1 MSEPRIPSAVYRV
14 QLHPGMRFNDALGII
29 PYLHDLGISDFYSSP
44 ILQARRGS
52 THGYDTTDPTRINAE
67 LGTEE
72 EFENLSRQLQARGMG
87 VLLDIVPN
95 HLAASSENPWWM
107 DMLEEGPGSIYSA
120 YFDVDWHPPSRS
132 LDNRLLLP
140 ILGKPYAEVLENCEL
155 RLEFD
160 QGSFLVRYLDTR
172 LPVAPRAYRLILDL
186 GFEALRERLGSE
198 SPAFLELE
206 GIRAEID
213 RIPRRS
219 ELLAEKAGERR
230 LQRTALK
237 ERLGRL
243 YASSAEIRQFVDH
256 NMQAFNGQMGIPESF
271 TNLDRLLSMQP
282 YLLAYWHN
290 TNQGI
295 NYRRFF
301 TIMDLIGVR
310 VEDPVTFDA
319 IHSVILRLADKH
331 LITGLR
337 IDHIDGLRD
346 PEGYLRRLQER
357 LSGNG

>member
-1 MSEPRIPSAVYRV
+1 MGRAFHCASRPASPEGGVMSEPRIPSAVYRV
-14 QLHPGMRFNDALGII
+14 QMHAGMRFNDALGII

-140 ILGKPYAEVLENCEL
+140 ILGKTYADVLENCEL
-155 RLEFD
+155 TLEFD
-160 QGSFLVRYLDTR
+160 QGSFFIRYFDSR
-172 LPVAPRAYRLILDL
+172 LPVAPGTYRLILDL
-186 GFEALRERLGSE
+186 GFEALREKLGAE
-198 SPAFLELE
+198 SPAFGELE

-219 ELLAEKAGERR
+219 DLLAEKAGERR

-243 YASSAEIRQFVDH
+243 YATSVESREFIDQNVLT
-256 NMQAFNGQMGIPESF
+256 FNGQIGVPESF
-271 TNLDRLLSMQP
+271 NLL
-282 YLLAYWHN
+282 
-290 TNQGI
+290 
-295 NYRRFF
+295 
-301 TIMDLIGVR
+301 
-310 VEDPVTFDA
+310 
-319 IHSVILRLADKH
+319 
-331 LITGLR
+331 
-337 IDHIDGLRD
+337 
-346 PEGYLRRLQER
+346 
-357 LSGNG
+357 